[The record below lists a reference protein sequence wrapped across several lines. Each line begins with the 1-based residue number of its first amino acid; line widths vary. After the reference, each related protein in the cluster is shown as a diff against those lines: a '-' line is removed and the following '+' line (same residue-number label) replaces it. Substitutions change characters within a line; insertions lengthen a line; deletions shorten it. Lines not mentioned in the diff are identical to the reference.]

1 MTPRYPFPHFLGVI
15 NVLIREVVQEGRKS
29 MGKRTLILTSEIE
42 TILNGESEEKYM
54 KYAKEHNLEISREMH
69 YPPVMSFIAPEQIV
83 DAVMKV
89 NPEIIIAVDVDFIV
103 ANAYHDGRFIKMF
116 EDKGISVVN
125 SKIPISLSDLNRMI
139 DDDMLEKL
147 KEAVHY
153 VIEETF
159 KERKDRI
166 VIITNDSSRD
176 EFIDFVKRLSGESK
190 KVCIIEIPA
199 FVPKMSKHIDFC
211 IKDLDVNKVIVYDD
225 KLMTKSMKQ
234 YLSKIQIQDH
244 IEVGFMEDYN
254 LVDNQSLNFQGM
266 ILN

>member
-1 MTPRYPFPHFLGVI
+1 M
-15 NVLIREVVQEGRKS
+15 S
-29 MGKRTLILTSEIE
+29 KRTLILTSGTQ

-54 KYAKEHNLEISREMH
+54 KYVKENNLNISGEMH
-69 YPPVMSFIAPEQIV
+69 YSPVMSFIAPEQIV

-89 NPEIIIAVDVDFIV
+89 NPEVIIADDVDFIV

-125 SKIPISLSDLNRMI
+125 SIMPISFSDFNRMI
-139 DDDMLEKL
+139 DDDMLEEL

-166 VIITNDSSRD
+166 AIITNDSSRD
-176 EFIDFVKRLSGESK
+176 EFMDFVKRLSEESK
-190 KVCIIEIPA
+190 KVCIIEMPS
-199 FVPKMSKHIDFC
+199 FDSRMSKHIDFC
-211 IKDLDVNKVIVYDD
+211 IKDSDVNKIIVYDD
-225 KLMTKSMKQ
+225 ELMTKSMQQ
-234 YLSKIQIQDH
+234 YLCKLQANDS
-244 IEVGFMEDYN
+244 IEVSFMEDYDMAN
-254 LVDNQSLNFQGM
+254 NQSLKLQGM